1 MSDTGVKVAVDAG
14 GAVERTAEGKK
25 TRHKR
30 KQSLRATIAN
40 IIMCGPMTIW
50 SVLFIL
56 IPVVMLFVM
65 SFMTKGLLGK
75 IVYKFTFANYTDIL
89 KPVYFNVV
97 KESLII
103 ALWTTLLTVL
113 LGYPLAMVMSRLKKR
128 TTGIITILLMLPLW
142 VSGLVILYS
151 FVIMLNNSGTINS
164 FLMDIGIIKKP
175 LQLLYNNFSVTIGM
189 VYMFLPFAVLPM
201 YSSIEKLDPSL
212 IEASKDL
219 GANPAVTF
227 FKVTLPLT
235 SPGIFAGVILTFI
248 PCIGYYMVT
257 DMLGGG
263 TSMLVGN
270 LIYRQFTISR
280 NWPFGAALS
289 VVLSLVI
296 LLMVLIYTKLGGDL
310 DDLAS

>member
-25 TRHKR
+25 TCHKR

-164 FLMDIGIIKKP
+164 FLMNIGIIKKP